1 MHIRLRRVQPAAHDI
16 SKKRFANIKADV
28 LKALALSECSRER
41 SAWQRK
47 PSPEWT
53 ALLEMITDKH
63 DLWKLSQL
71 AQYCSA
77 VKISPNDVADEHD
90 TAFTEIL
97 KEETVADK
105 PDRIAVYAVKTWNRL
120 RKELPGWP
128 DITLSPPP
136 QPREPWT
143 IPLNTF
149 PTSFQEEVA
158 QWFDRLKNPDP
169 LDQGHILKFISIVY
183 IYISA

>member
-16 SKKRFANIKADV
+16 SKRGFTNIKADV

-41 SAWQRK
+41 SAWQHK

-158 QWFDRLKNPDP
+158 QRFDRLKNPDP

>member
-16 SKKRFANIKADV
+16 SKRGFANIKADV

-41 SAWQRK
+41 SAWQHK

-90 TAFTEIL
+90 CL
-97 KEETVADK
+97 HRGPKRRD
-105 PDRIAVYAVKTWNRL
+105 
-120 RKELPGWP
+120 GC
-128 DITLSPPP
+128 
-136 QPREPWT
+136 
-143 IPLNTF
+143 
-149 PTSFQEEVA
+149 
-158 QWFDRLKNPDP
+158 
-169 LDQGHILKFISIVY
+169 
-183 IYISA
+183 